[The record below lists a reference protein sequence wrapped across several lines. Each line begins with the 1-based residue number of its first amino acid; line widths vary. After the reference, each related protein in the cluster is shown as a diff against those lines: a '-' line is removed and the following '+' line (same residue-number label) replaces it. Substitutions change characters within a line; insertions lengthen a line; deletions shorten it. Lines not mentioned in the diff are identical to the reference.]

1 VRGIILRELRHSDI
15 PVPEDFLLTLWHDEP
30 QLRRALESLVADG
43 LATRDE
49 GALRLAT

>member
-1 VRGIILRELRHSDI
+1 
-15 PVPEDFLLTLWHDEP
+15 VPQGPNKGSSKEVTDTEDFLLTLWHDEL